1 MLRGLHFSYAYIDVL
16 IASSSAEEHAQH
28 LQAVLERFQQYGVII
43 NPAKCELGAD
53 TLQFLGQQVDSKG
66 IQPLEAKAKVKVIQ
80 EFPWPDTRKK
90 L

>member
-1 MLRGLHFSYAYIDVL
+1 MLRGLHFSYAYINVL

-28 LQAVLERFQQYGVII
+28 LQAVLEHFQQYGIII

-66 IQPLEAKAKVKVIQ
+66 IQPL
-80 EFPWPDTRKK
+80 
-90 L
+90 